1 MASSIASLF
10 GPTAEE
16 LMYAQQ
22 ESMKQQQQQ
31 QLQQNL
37 SMQSS
42 PLAQQFY
49 QSGYNIASGIGGMFG
64 DAPMADPR
72 LAQSIKA
79 RKIMSDIG
87 VEDLNDPGKLKM
99 LQNAFSEA
107 GMPEASLYFA
117 DRGNAITQQNKEN
130 EIAERKAAGAGVP
143 GISDINA
150 FSTQIRKTFEDNLN
164 DQDNIKQ
171 ARLQGALALRDKD
184 PSSSANQALN
194 SFLTKAVGDSRLTE
208 NEVKR
213 VAESGAISKR
223 IANAVSLFVVGT
235 ETPKSIGEKI
245 EMLNAMEVILNAR
258 YSQKRDMIIGTYRP
272 YGISQDIFD
281 VNVPEISLSQP
292 AQDYLEREKKSR
304 IDGNDTGWGPT
315 GNDDLRL
322 KKDPVP
328 AAKSNR
334 SATMSGGK

>member
-16 LMYAQQ
+16 LMYSQQ

-117 DRGNAITQQNKEN
+117 DRGNAIETQ
-130 EIAERKAAGAGVP
+130 ERDYALEVAKATAKGAPDAVAL
-143 GISDINA
+143 N
-150 FSTQIRKTFEDNLN
+150 TFLN
-164 DQDNIKQ
+164 QVEKQLGSHQDQLGTVAQ
-171 ARLQGALALRDKD
+171 ARNLLKLSKAPNNNENAKKLLDRLLIG
-184 PSSSANQALN
+184 
-194 SFLTKAVGDSRLTE
+194 LTKDSQIGQSELQNFVG
-208 NEVKR
+208 
-213 VAESGAISKR
+213 G
-223 IANAVSLFVVGT
+223 G
-235 ETPKSIGEKI
+235 SIGERVSNGLSVFFTGNEAEFKNVNK
-245 EMLNAMEVILNAR
+245 EDILNVLEVYHSAKLQEKGGKLNEAFVPFVTPSTVDSFTVSFDPLSEAANGYLEGVEKEGGR
-258 YSQKRDMIIGTYRP
+258 LGSKTFTVTVDMI
-272 YGISQDIFD
+272 
-281 VNVPEISLSQP
+281 NPEDLQ
-292 AQDYLEREKKSR
+292 YL
-304 IDGNDTGWGPT
+304 NTTP
-315 GNDDLRL
+315 
-322 KKDPVP
+322 
-328 AAKSNR
+328 
-334 SATMSGGK
+334 